1 MFPKKINK
9 NKNKRIYVE
18 AFGENNELKKF
29 LDSLKLIK

>member
-18 AFGENNELKKF
+18 VFVENNELKKF